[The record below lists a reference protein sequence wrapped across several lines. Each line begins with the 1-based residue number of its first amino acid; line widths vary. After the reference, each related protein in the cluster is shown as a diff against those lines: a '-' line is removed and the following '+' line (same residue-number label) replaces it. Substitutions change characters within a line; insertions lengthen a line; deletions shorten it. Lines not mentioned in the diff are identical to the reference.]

1 MSNNESVSYP
11 TEQIIRINDK
21 SVLVKKLGLISY
33 SKMGNCIKDVIVSI
47 FELLQAQAETIDQI
61 NLSPEQKNLAVADV
75 IAKLIDKNVEQLIQL
90 IHVCV
95 PELDIKYIEE
105 SVGLE
110 DVLTILDAVLKVNNV
125 NKIISG
131 VKKMVKDY
139 MTE

>member
-1 MSNNESVSYP
+1 MLNNESISYP
-11 TEQIIRINDK
+11 AEQVIRINDK

-33 SKMGNCIKDVIVSI
+33 SKMGNCIKEVIISI
-47 FELLQAQAETIDQI
+47 FELLQAQAETVEQI
-61 NLSPEQKNLAVADV
+61 NLSPEQKNLSIADI
-75 IAKLIDKNVEQLIQL
+75 IAKLIDKNVEQLVQL

-131 VKKMVKDY
+131 VKKMVQDY